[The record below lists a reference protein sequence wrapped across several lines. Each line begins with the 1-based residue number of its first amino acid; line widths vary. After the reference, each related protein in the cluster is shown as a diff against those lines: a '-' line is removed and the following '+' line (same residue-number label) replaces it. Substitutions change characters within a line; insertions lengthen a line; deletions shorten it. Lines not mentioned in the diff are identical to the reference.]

1 MLASRTGG
9 LSVQLSII
17 PQSFQVLAPI
27 LISRTTIPA
36 APALVSKGQLSCSAV
51 LAASPGTTLGVQGS
65 GPPGSTA
72 APTTLNSSTGHDHR
86 FNFGCLYLHP
96 VVTLCWNNSKSG
108 SACAAQLS
116 CPRNADPPRAHSS
129 SHCFPVRQPCTSTGR
144 IRHLEPTLGRCI
156 TGFNTA
162 RGLSTQQAL
171 RIEITPLAIN
181 SLISN

>member
-72 APTTLNSSTGHDHR
+72 PPTTLNSSTGHDHR

-96 VVTLCWNNSKSG
+96 VVTLLKQQQEWLCPCSPTQLSEECWSTQSSQQLPLLPCEAAMHIHRQDPSPGAHIGKMYNWFQHRTGAEHATGFENWNNPFG
-108 SACAAQLS
+108 
-116 CPRNADPPRAHSS
+116 N
-129 SHCFPVRQPCTSTGR
+129 
-144 IRHLEPTLGRCI
+144 
-156 TGFNTA
+156 
-162 RGLSTQQAL
+162 
-171 RIEITPLAIN
+171 
-181 SLISN
+181 